1 MKYPKFLK
9 FNTGICLVRITPD
22 TEHPAI
28 YYRHGGEYY
37 ITVNHVGGGRFFSD
51 KDSVKGISVKRM
63 YPTSLDEWSES
74 NGQYATSEYVKV
86 HTCKMKR
93 TDWNKYENNTGRI
106 KATVQYKNGSWV
118 IVKCGISN
126 LLDRELEPITKELY
140 LK

>member
-9 FNTGICLVRITPD
+9 FNTGNCLVRITPD
-22 TEHPAI
+22 IEHPAI
-28 YYRHGGEYY
+28 YYRHGGEYS
-37 ITVNHVGGGRFFSD
+37 IDVKLSGGSYFS
-51 KDSVKGISVKRM
+51 GEHFAENISVKRM

-74 NGQYATSEYVKV
+74 NGQYATPEYVKV